1 MRRELTLTDIAGYL
15 PYGLKAIPCGGDSP
29 TTVFEMKYH
38 PIKGD
43 QRVTCGINT
52 ELRLS
57 EITPVLRPMSDLYKE
72 ITDKDYNGGKPFV
85 PIVELAKIAGLSK
98 LEVVEEECDHTFSVG
113 ISQYICDDY
122 EAYDFKW
129 SDDRCSFVLTEEDSN
144 NALEEYGNYRLF
156 DLLHQLKF
164 DYRGLIDAGLAVSV
178 HNLKHNPYEK

>member
-1 MRRELTLTDIAGYL
+1 MKRELTLTDIAGYSAYIFL
-15 PYGLKAIPCGGDSP
+15 GQHPSGAICWIDVAFIARYGIALAGYK
-29 TTVFEMKYH
+29 
-38 PIKGD
+38 
-43 QRVTCGINT
+43 
-52 ELRLS
+52 
-57 EITPVLRPMSDLYKE
+57 PVLRPMSDLYKE
-72 ITDKDYNGGKPFV
+72 ITDKDYNDGKPFV

-178 HNLKHNPYEK
+178 HDLEQNPYEK